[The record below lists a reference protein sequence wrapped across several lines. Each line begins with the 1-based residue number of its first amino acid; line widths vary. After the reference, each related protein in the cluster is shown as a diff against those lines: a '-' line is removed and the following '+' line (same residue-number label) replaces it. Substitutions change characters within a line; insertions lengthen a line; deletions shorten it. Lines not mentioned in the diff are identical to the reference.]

1 MKINIGYKVHANLPS
16 RLIELTRQDSFSTS
30 TSICWATRNANNPQI
45 RTKLYEISSAYGVK
59 EIISADEMPLKNIDA
74 VFSNFGNGRLPYLAF
89 DKILSAGDG
98 PILIDDAQVD
108 GLTLGTWG
116 NVFALSFTKL
126 TGEKNPEKILAEYC
140 RACFGEPADELA
152 KIFTQARRAIE
163 KSFFVLGSIP
173 IMDRSYW
180 PQNIDW
186 LDAAVENSTPEDH
199 PLRKPNSKMISEVDF
214 EKIEALEAAHDAWR
228 TFESIAPSINVNGF
242 LWLEHYLLHL
252 KTICQAL
259 RLLAVGYF
267 KLRAHRTGS
276 AKIPNH
282 IFRAIRKD
290 LFDVVCDHRAILT
303 QFEKNPLNQDF
314 PLADI
319 LSSFNI
325 NE

>member
-30 TSICWATRNANNPQI
+30 TSICWATRNADNP
-45 RTKLYEISSAYGVK
+45 EILSRLREIASAYGVK
-59 EIISADEMPLKNIDA
+59 EIISTDEIPLKKIDA
-74 VFSNFGNGRLPYLAF
+74 LFSNFGKGRLPYLAF
-89 DKILSAGDG
+89 DKILSAGDV
-98 PILIDDAQVD
+98 PILIDDAGSD
-108 GLTLGTWG
+108 GRTLGTWG
-116 NVFALSFTKL
+116 NVFALSFSKL
-126 TGEKNPEKILAEYC
+126 TGEKEPEKILIEYC
-140 RACFGEPADELA
+140 RSCFGEPALELA
-152 KIFTQARRAIE
+152 KIFTLARRAIE
-163 KSFFVLGSIP
+163 KCFFVLDAVP
-173 IMDRSYW
+173 MMDRSCW
-180 PQNIDW
+180 PENIDW

-199 PLRKPNSKMISEVDF
+199 PLRKPNSKTISEVDF

-228 TFESIAPSINVNGF
+228 TFISIAPSIKVNGF

-267 KLRAHRTGS
+267 KLRANRTGS
-276 AKIPNH
+276 DKIPNH

-290 LFDVVCDHRAILT
+290 LFDVVCDHRAILS
-303 QFEKNPLNQDF
+303 QFEKNSLNHAF

-319 LSSFNI
+319 LSAFKI